1 MAPGKNYTPKD
12 KKFGKSNT
20 YSLEQEYRKGIRE
33 KPKYTRCRLK
43 KRIKAKS
50 GQEACI
56 YEGNNQTF
64 ELIEQLC
71 GSTLTKALCITAAR
85 YPPLGVA
92 PTEYFLSG
100 VNSNKF
106 SDFCSIDIAF

>member
-12 KKFGKSNT
+12 KKFGKSNS

-56 YEGNNQTF
+56 YEGNNQTY
-64 ELIEQLC
+64 ELIVDFNCPKNIQCKYNPWGKEPNIDDVVDSL
-71 GSTLTKALCITAAR
+71 
-85 YPPLGVA
+85 
-92 PTEYFLSG
+92 
-100 VNSNKF
+100 NSIKK
-106 SDFCSIDIAF
+106 